1 METVQAIKDKNVVKK
16 VISFA
21 EKNYSEVVIDVI
33 KVGFNLPLRISDIL
47 GLKVDDVD
55 VQRNTVKFKASKTGK
70 SDTFQMTDT
79 LQKLLKKR
87 VDVAKGKGHTF
98 LFTSDSNRSGGA
110 DKPISRQQIAK
121 VLQEVSLIVGVH
133 IGTHSFRKTWGYNY
147 YNLTGDIAMVQRIL
161 QHRSSSET
169 LRYIGIEQ
177 EDINNALKLVEIY

>member
-1 METVQAIKDKNVVKK
+1 METVQAIKDKAVIKK
-16 VISFA
+16 VISFVD
-21 EKNYSEVVIDVI
+21 KNYSEVVADVI

-47 GLKVDDVD
+47 ALKIDDVD
-55 VQRNTVKFKASKTGK
+55 LRQNTVKFKASKTGK
-70 SDTFQMTDT
+70 ADTFTMTNT
-79 LQKLLKKR
+79 LQKLIEKR
-87 VDVAKGKGHTF
+87 VEVAKAKGHTH

-121 VLQEVSLIVGVH
+121 VLQEVSLIVNVH

-147 YNLTGDIAMVQRIL
+147 YSLTGNLAMVQRVL

-177 EDINNALKLVEIY
+177 EDINEALKLVEVY

>member
-1 METVQAIKDKNVVKK
+1 METVQAIKDKVVVKK

-21 EKNYSEVVIDVI
+21 EKNYSDVVADVI

-47 GLKVDDVD
+47 SLKSDDVD
-55 VQRNTVKFKASKTGK
+55 LHQNTIKFKASKTGK
-70 SDTFQMTDT
+70 SDTFEMTDT
-79 LQKLLKKR
+79 LKKLLTNR
-87 VDVAKGKGHTF
+87 LEVAKGKGHTH
-98 LFTSDSNRSGGA
+98 LFTSDSNRSGGV

-121 VLQEVSLIVGVH
+121 VLQEVSRVVGVH

-147 YNLTGDIAMVQRIL
+147 YSLTGNIAMVQRIL
-161 QHRSSSET
+161 QHRSNAET